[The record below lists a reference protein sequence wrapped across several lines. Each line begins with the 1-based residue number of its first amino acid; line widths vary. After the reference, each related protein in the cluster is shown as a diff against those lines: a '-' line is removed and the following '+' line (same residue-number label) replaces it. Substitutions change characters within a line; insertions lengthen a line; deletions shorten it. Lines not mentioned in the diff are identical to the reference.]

1 MRIQQIDPSAFTP
14 PYDHALCR
22 ALAAHGQDVELI
34 TSEFLYGPVP
44 EADGYVVSEDFYRHS
59 ARRGL
64 DARGRRIFKFAEHI
78 PDMVR
83 LRRKLSADIIHY
95 QWLTVPTIDARLL
108 PPNRPRV
115 MTAHYVLPPEPT
127 SRQIKV
133 ANSMFTK
140 MDAVISHTEAGA
152 ERLRDVVGVE
162 PDRVHVIP
170 HGAFDYLVNL
180 EDPQPLP
187 PELKGADGP
196 VILFFGLLRPYKGLD
211 VLIEA
216 FGQIDPDIGAELWI
230 VGNARM
236 DLTELHVAAEKVPG
250 RVRWLPRFIGD
261 NEIPAIMRRADVLT
275 LPYRDAEQSGVL
287 YTGLAFGKPM
297 VLSDVGGFAE
307 VVEKYEAAELVPSED
322 SESLAASLSRL
333 VGDDAARS
341 ALAEKAVAAGT
352 GPFSWSA
359 IAGRTIDLYREISA

>member
-22 ALAAHGQDVELI
+22 ALAARGADVELI

-44 EADGYVVSEDFYRHS
+44 EADGYEVSRDFYRRS
-59 ARRGL
+59 AKRGL
-64 DARGRRIFKFAEHI
+64 DARGRRLFKFAEHV

-83 LRRKLSADIIHY
+83 LRRELDADVIHY
-95 QWLTVPTIDARLL
+95 QWLTVPSLDTLLL

-115 MTAHYVLPPEPT
+115 MTAHYVLPPDPT
-127 SRQIKV
+127 SRQIRT
-133 ANSMFTK
+133 ANRMFSK
-140 MDAVISHTEAGA
+140 MDAVISHTEVGA

-162 PDRVHVIP
+162 PERVHVIP
-170 HGAFDYLVNL
+170 HGAFDYLAEL

-187 PELKGADGP
+187 PELKGAEGP
-196 VILFFGLLRPYKGLD
+196 VILFFGLLRPYKGVD

-216 FGQIDPDIGAELWI
+216 FSRLDEGAELWI

-236 DLTELHVAAEKVPG
+236 DLTDLMAAAEKAPG
-250 RVRWLPRFIGD
+250 RVRWLPRFIED

-275 LPYRDAEQSGVL
+275 LPYKDAEMSGVL
-287 YTGLAFGKPM
+287 YAGLAFGKPM
-297 VLSDVGGFAE
+297 VLSNVGGFAE
-307 VVEKYEAAELVPSED
+307 VVEKYEAAELVPPED

-333 VGDDAARS
+333 VGDESARAQLAGKATAAAS
-341 ALAEKAVAAGT
+341 
-352 GPFSWSA
+352 GPFSWST
-359 IAGRTIDLYREISA
+359 IAGQTLDLYREIGA

>member
-22 ALAAHGQDVELI
+22 ALAARGADVELI

-44 EADGYVVSEDFYRHS
+44 EADGYEVSRDFYRRS
-59 ARRGL
+59 AKRGL
-64 DARGRRIFKFAEHI
+64 DARGRRLFKFAEHV

-83 LRRKLSADIIHY
+83 LRRELEADVIHY
-95 QWLTVPTIDARLL
+95 QWLTVPSIDTALL

-127 SRQIKV
+127 SRQIRT
-133 ANSMFTK
+133 AHRMFSK
-140 MDAVISHTEAGA
+140 MDAVISHTEVGA

-162 PDRVHVIP
+162 PERVHVIP
-170 HGAFDYLVNL
+170 HGAFDYLAEL

-187 PELKGADGP
+187 LELKGAEGP
-196 VILFFGLLRPYKGLD
+196 VILFFGLLRPYKGVD

-216 FGQIDPDIGAELWI
+216 FSRLDEGAELWI

-236 DLTELHVAAEKVPG
+236 DLTDLMAAAEKAPG
-250 RVRWLPRFIGD
+250 RVRWLPRFIED

-275 LPYRDAEQSGVL
+275 LPYKDAEMSGVL
-287 YTGLAFGKPM
+287 YAGLAFGKPM

-307 VVEKYEAAELVPSED
+307 VVEKYEAAELVPPED
-322 SESLAASLSRL
+322 SEALAASLSRL
-333 VGDDAARS
+333 VGDEAAR
-341 ALAEKAVAAGT
+341 AQLAGKATAAAS
-352 GPFSWSA
+352 GPFSWST
-359 IAGRTIDLYREISA
+359 IAGQTLDLYREIGA